1 MKFTKRLS
9 PYGIKVAELSGD
21 SQLNREQLN
30 STQVI
35 VSTPEKWDIVTRKG
49 MDQSYTSLVKLI
61 IIDEIHMLHD
71 DRGPVLEA
79 IVARTIRYTEQTQVT
94 YGYCLF
100 FFFLSLSPS
109 LPPS

>member
-49 MDQSYTSLVKLI
+49 MD
-61 IIDEIHMLHD
+61 
-71 DRGPVLEA
+71 
-79 IVARTIRYTEQTQVT
+79 
-94 YGYCLF
+94 
-100 FFFLSLSPS
+100 
-109 LPPS
+109 